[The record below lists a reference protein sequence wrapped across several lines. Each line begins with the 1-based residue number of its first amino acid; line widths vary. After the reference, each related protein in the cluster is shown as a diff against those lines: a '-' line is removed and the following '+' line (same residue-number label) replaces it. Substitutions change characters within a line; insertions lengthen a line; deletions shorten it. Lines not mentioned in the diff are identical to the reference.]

1 MNAHRPK
8 SPPFQAGLGRIRSWF
23 HSARIEDSP
32 RRIPQK
38 TGSFN
43 RRLFLSALLLES
55 SLLALSACRPA
66 VSLPLFRDDPSR
78 LPPPRPMPASR
89 GVLLEKALEYERQM
103 GERHL
108 SPEGLV
114 VYRVR
119 EEGPPTLSLA
129 DAAIWTGCYVAAEA
143 FRWKVT
149 ADPEARQRLMAS
161 LNALHLLHQ
170 VTGKKGLL
178 ARAVRRSTVPAPEE
192 RKRWRQGKKGYRE
205 YRWMGDVSVDQVDG
219 VFFGYAIAFDLL
231 DEPTVRA
238 EIAASVGAI
247 ADHLLDHRMQIIDLD
262 GERTKH
268 GDLGDG
274 FFSEDLNAL
283 IALMIM
289 KVAHHITADPR
300 FRTAYHRLISRRE
313 YHLRAAAA
321 RDKWWEYLFGTNHS
335 DNNLAFLAFYP
346 LMRLEQDPALRRTYR
361 KGLRRAWE
369 VVRVEANPLF
379 TFIHQAALNKKGEAH
394 AMARAG
400 ETLFHFPSEKRNRRV
415 DRRRRNECRS
425 LWNDRLGRRQSC
437 RPLPIQNRPAD
448 SFEWKENPYRLKGGG
463 DGRTLFAGVDYLL
476 PYWMGRYHQFLNPRQ

>member
-1 MNAHRPK
+1 M
-8 SPPFQAGLGRIRSWF
+8 
-23 HSARIEDSP
+23 
-32 RRIPQK
+32 
-38 TGSFN
+38 N

-55 SLLALSACRPA
+55 SLLALGACRPA
-66 VSLPLFRDDPSR
+66 ITLPLFRNDPSR
-78 LPPPRPMPASR
+78 LPPPQPIPNKGR
-89 GVLLEKALEYERQM
+89 LLEKALEHERQM
-103 GERHL
+103 GEHHL
-108 SPEGLV
+108 SLEGLV
-114 VYRVR
+114 IYRVR

-149 ADPEARQRLMAS
+149 GDPEARQRLMAS

-178 ARAVRRSTVPAPEE
+178 ARAFRRASASAPQE
-192 RKRWRQGKKGYRE
+192 RGRWRQGKKSYQA

-219 VFFGYAIAFDLL
+219 VFFGYAVAFDLL

-238 EIAASVGAI
+238 EIAAIVAAI
-247 ADHLLDHRMQIIDLD
+247 AGHLLDHQMSIIDVN

-289 KVAHHITADPR
+289 KVAHRITGEPR
-300 FRTAYHRLISRRE
+300 FASAYHRLIERKE

-346 LMRLEQDPALRRTYR
+346 LLHLEQNRSLQRTYR
-361 KGLRRAWE
+361 RGLRRAWE

-379 TFIHQAALNKKGEAH
+379 TFIYRSCLNDAGEED
-394 AMARAG
+394 AMARAV
-400 ETLFHFPSEKRNRRV
+400 ETLYHFPGLKRNIRV
-415 DRRRRNECRS
+415 DRSRHPDICRS
-425 LWNDRLGRRQSC
+425 FWKDRLGRRQSC
-437 RPLPIQNRPAD
+437 TPLPIQNRPAD

-463 DGRTLFAGVDYLL
+463 DGRTRFAGVDYLL
-476 PYWMGRYHQFLNPRQ
+476 AYWMGRYHRFLNPNQ

>member
-1 MNAHRPK
+1 M
-8 SPPFQAGLGRIRSWF
+8 
-23 HSARIEDSP
+23 
-32 RRIPQK
+32 
-38 TGSFN
+38 N

-55 SLLALSACRPA
+55 GLLALNACRPA
-66 VSLPLFRDDPSR
+66 VSLPFFRDNPSL
-78 LPPPRPMPASR
+78 LPPARPVLPDK

-108 SPEGLV
+108 SLEGLV
-114 VYRVR
+114 LYRVR
-119 EEGPPTLSLA
+119 EKEPPTLSLA

-149 ADPEARQRLMAS
+149 GDPEARQRLMAS

-178 ARAVRRSTVPAPEE
+178 ARAFRRATAPARGE
-192 RKRWRQGKKGYRE
+192 KGRWRQGKRRHEE

-219 VFFGYAIAFDLL
+219 VFFGYAVAFDLL
-231 DEPTVRA
+231 DEPTVHRETA
-238 EIAASVGAI
+238 ETVAAV
-247 ADHLLDHRMQIIDLD
+247 ADHLLEHQMQIIGRD

-289 KVAHHITADPR
+289 KVAHHITAEPR
-300 FRTAYHRLISRRE
+300 FAAAYRRLITRKE

-321 RDKWWEYLFGTNHS
+321 RDKWWEYLVGTNHS

-346 LMRLEQDPALRRTYR
+346 LMRLEKDRTLRRSYR
-361 KGLRRAWE
+361 QGLRRAWE

-379 TFIHQAALNKKGEAH
+379 TFIYRALTGAEEERAS
-394 AMARAG
+394 ARAI
-400 ETLFHFPSEKRNRRV
+400 ETLFHFPSVKRNAPV
-415 DRRRRNECRS
+415 DQSRRRDLCRS
-425 LWNDRLGRRQSC
+425 FWRDRLGRRQSC
-437 RPLPIQNRPAD
+437 APLPIQDRPAD

-463 DGRTLFAGVDYLL
+463 DGLTRFAGVDYLL
-476 PYWMGRYHQFLNPRQ
+476 PYWMGRYHRFLNPRQ